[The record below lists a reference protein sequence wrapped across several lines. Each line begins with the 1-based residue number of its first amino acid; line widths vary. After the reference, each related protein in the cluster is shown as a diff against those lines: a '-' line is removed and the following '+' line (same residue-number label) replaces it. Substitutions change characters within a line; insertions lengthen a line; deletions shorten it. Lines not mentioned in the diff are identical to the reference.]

1 MAHASL
7 CVCLLHARPTTM
19 QPNLTRAVQLLESY
33 LNFVLTCCVSAVCLL
48 QAVELQ
54 AACAAA
60 EEAAVHASSLTQL
73 VSGLQADK
81 ASLAAQVKK
90 LTAEKASLSEQLG
103 SSAGDIDMLQVCV
116 GLADP

>member
-1 MAHASL
+1 
-7 CVCLLHARPTTM
+7 M

-33 LNFVLTCCVSAVCLL
+33 LGSVLTCPHMLCVGALRLL

-54 AACAAA
+54 AARAAA
-60 EEAAVHASSLTQL
+60 EEAAAQASSLTQL

-116 GLADP
+116 GLVGPYVGARGILGY